1 MTRNVGSIDRI
12 VRFVLGIALIALG
25 IYLNG
30 TDAGTLGLVIPVII
44 GLVLIVTGAINFCP
58 IWAVVGINTLRGKNE

>member
-12 VRFVLGIALIALG
+12 IRFVLGIALIGLG

-30 TDAGTLGLVIPVII
+30 TEAGTLGLVIPVVI
-44 GLVLIVTGAINFCP
+44 GLVLIVTGAINYCP
-58 IWAVVGINTLRGKNE
+58 IWAVLGIRTLRGEK